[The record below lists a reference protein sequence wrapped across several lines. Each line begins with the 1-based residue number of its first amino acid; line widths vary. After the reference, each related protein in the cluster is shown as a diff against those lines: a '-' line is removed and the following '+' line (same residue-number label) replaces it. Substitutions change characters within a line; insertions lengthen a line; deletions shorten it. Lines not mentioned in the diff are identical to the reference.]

1 MLNRSTKYA
10 LRSLV
15 RMAGLVEGQW
25 LTVAE
30 LARTEKMP
38 RKFLERVVLELN
50 RGGLVVS
57 RKGRLGGNRLAV
69 APDRITVSTVL
80 RLMDGPLALV
90 PCVSVTAYRRC
101 TDCGSEEACCIRPVM
116 KRARDAAAAVLDETT
131 VADMVAEMG
140 RTRAGAT
147 GRPPLPGRKK
157 K

>member
-90 PCVSVTAYRRC
+90 PCVSVNGSMQSSPHDHRCSTA
-101 TDCGSEEACCIRPVM
+101 
-116 KRARDAAAAVLDETT
+116 
-131 VADMVAEMG
+131 
-140 RTRAGAT
+140 
-147 GRPPLPGRKK
+147 
-157 K
+157 